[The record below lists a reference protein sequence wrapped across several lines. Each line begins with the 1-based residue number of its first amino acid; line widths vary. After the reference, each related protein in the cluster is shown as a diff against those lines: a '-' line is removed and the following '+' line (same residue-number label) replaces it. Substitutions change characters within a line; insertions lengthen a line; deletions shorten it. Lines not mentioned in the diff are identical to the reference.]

1 MRCLLVIVFI
11 ASCSGFQV
19 GFPVHTARHVHV
31 LRRHG
36 QNCNSVAR
44 PQRAIA
50 VGRRLGMAPKM
61 MWGFLPSGEE
71 MREGLPPPPVIE
83 ISTEDELESLLT
95 RGRFVNKLVVVDWYA
110 SWCRTCFFLEPRF
123 QKLARS
129 LLDECIFVKVDGLV
143 LEYND
148 GKAGPGGLK
157 KRVGVSKYPT
167 FQVWKE
173 RVLVA
178 EIIGG
183 DFEPR
188 QFEKNLQGLIDMW
201 LERKAE
207 PLRMVGVGATKKAFD
222 GNIEGGGGWN
232 TGGEGG
238 KGHGGSRSAE
248 S

>member
-1 MRCLLVIVFI
+1 
-11 ASCSGFQV
+11 
-19 GFPVHTARHVHV
+19 
-31 LRRHG
+31 
-36 QNCNSVAR
+36 
-44 PQRAIA
+44 
-50 VGRRLGMAPKM
+50 M

-222 GNIEGGGGWN
+222 GNIDGGGGWN

-238 KGHGGSRSAE
+238 KGHGGSRSA
-248 S
+248 